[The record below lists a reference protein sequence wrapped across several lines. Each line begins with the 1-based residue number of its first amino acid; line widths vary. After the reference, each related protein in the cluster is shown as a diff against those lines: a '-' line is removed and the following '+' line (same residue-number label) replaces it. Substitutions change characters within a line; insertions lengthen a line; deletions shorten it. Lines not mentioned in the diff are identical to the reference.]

1 MVIFATVQKV
11 YYRQKEP
18 NLSLD
23 NIFKM
28 IILIHFKGDGLI
40 KFDEFLGFLRRSH
53 RNLDKVNDIEM
64 FLKYAI
70 IYEMNYIFK
79 KSVNTH

>member
-1 MVIFATVQKV
+1 MV
-11 YYRQKEP
+11 
-18 NLSLD
+18 
-23 NIFKM
+23 
-28 IILIHFKGDGLI
+28 ILIHFKGDGLI

>member
-1 MVIFATVQKV
+1 MTFVVIFATVQKV

-53 RNLDKVNDIEM
+53 RYLDKVNDIEM
-64 FLKYAI
+64 ILKYAI
-70 IYEMNYIFK
+70 I
-79 KSVNTH
+79 